1 MNEHGV
7 KSYFIQYGMKVSVS
21 KETSLCNSKLSD
33 NYIYYLAEG
42 IASLTSLTKDGNEKD
57 FLYFPAGNLLGFVP
71 TLMRHYRKIRNETP
85 VDNTMHLTSFGIGTK
100 TDCIFYRISEPAFES
115 LLDKDPIFA
124 SHIME
129 ATTRN
134 FASLV
139 MKFQDVQEEAISTR
153 LYQWLLTFSQPEG
166 CFRAVPRGFTY
177 ADIAKYLG
185 VHPVTVSKLASELKK
200 KGIIKKEQGRIL
212 IVDEKLLKEL
222 L

>member
-100 TDCIFYRISEPAFES
+100 TDCIC
-115 LLDKDPIFA
+115 LLYTSPFH
-124 SHIME
+124 S
-129 ATTRN
+129 
-134 FASLV
+134 
-139 MKFQDVQEEAISTR
+139 
-153 LYQWLLTFSQPEG
+153 
-166 CFRAVPRGFTY
+166 
-177 ADIAKYLG
+177 
-185 VHPVTVSKLASELKK
+185 
-200 KGIIKKEQGRIL
+200 
-212 IVDEKLLKEL
+212 
-222 L
+222 